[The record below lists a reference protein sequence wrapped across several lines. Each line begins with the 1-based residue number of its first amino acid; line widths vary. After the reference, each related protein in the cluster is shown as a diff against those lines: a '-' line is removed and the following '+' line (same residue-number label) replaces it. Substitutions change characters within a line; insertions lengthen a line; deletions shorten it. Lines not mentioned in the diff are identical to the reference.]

1 MIIIGE
7 LINSTRKSIGTAIEA
22 GDKAALQKI
31 AKDQAE
37 AGAKY
42 IDVNAGSFQDRETEY
57 LAWLVNIVQEV
68 VDLPCCIDSP
78 NPAALEAAL
87 KVHKGIPMINSISLE
102 QERRDKLLP
111 VLAGKDLKIVA
122 LCTSDAGIPRTAAD
136 RLKIAGEL
144 IKLLLDHQL
153 KLENIYVDP
162 LVQPVATDKIFGSEF
177 LESITQI
184 MTRFPGI
191 HTICG
196 LSNVSFGLPQRK
208 FLNRTFVAMAIAKGL
223 DAAIIDPLDRQMMG
237 VVLAAETLIGRDNFC
252 MNYINAY
259 RGGKLEV

>member
-7 LINSTRKSIGTAIEA
+7 LINSTRKSINAAIEA
-22 GDKAALQKI
+22 RDKGTLQKI

-37 AGAKY
+37 ADAKY

-57 LAWLVNIVQEV
+57 LAWLVEVVQEV
-68 VDLPCCIDSP
+68 VDLPCCIDSA

-102 QERRDKLLP
+102 KDRRDKLLP

-136 RLKIAGEL
+136 RLTIADQL
-144 IKLLLDHQL
+144 IELLLHHGV

-177 LESITQI
+177 LESIAQI
-184 MTRFPGI
+184 LTRFPGI
-191 HTICG
+191 HTMCG
-196 LSNVSFGLPQRK
+196 LSNISFGLPQRK
-208 FLNRTFVAMAIAKGL
+208 FLNRTFMAMAIAKGL
-223 DAAIIDPLDRQMMG
+223 DAAILDPLDTQMMG
-237 VVLAAETLIGRDNFC
+237 VVIAAETLIGRDNFC
-252 MNYINAY
+252 MNYIKAY
-259 RGGKLEV
+259 RGEKLGV